1 MTLPTITDKQ
11 QEVLLLLYRFRF
23 LNRKHIQ
30 SLLHHKTFN
39 RVNQWLR
46 DLTIKDYIGKI
57 ESTSPTITTV
67 PTIYHIG
74 RNGIKYLKKQDV
86 CQRSYIQR
94 MYADHKRKLEFIQR
108 SLFIADIYLSLYE
121 KHAANKGFEFYT
133 QSDYSVDGMI
143 KEIFPHFV
151 YRKRESDML
160 NITEIFSDTMPR
172 YAIRSRIA
180 RYLTFF
186 TNKEWTQLEQ
196 VPNILFICPS
206 EVLEQYIY
214 LKVGKY
220 MAEEDIEGPI
230 YVTTEDQVR
239 KNSINADIWKKAE
252 ISD

>member
-46 DLTIKDYIGKI
+46 DLTNKNYIGKI
-57 ESTSPTITTV
+57 ENPSNTITTT
-67 PTIYHIG
+67 PAIYHIAG
-74 RNGIKYLKKQDV
+74 NGIKYLKKQSV
-86 CQRSYIQR
+86 CQRIYIQR
-94 MYADHKRKLEFIQR
+94 MYADHKRKIEFIQR

-121 KHAANKGFEFYT
+121 KHAANRGFELYT

-151 YRKRESDML
+151 YRKREGDML
-160 NITEIFSDTMPR
+160 NIAEIFGGTMPR
-172 YAIRSRIA
+172 YAIRSRIV

-196 VPNILFICPS
+196 IPNLLFICPS
-206 EVLEQYIY
+206 EELEKYIY
-214 LKVGKY
+214 SKVGKY
-220 MAEEDIEGPI
+220 MAEEDIEAPV

-239 KNSINADIWKKAE
+239 KNSINADIWKKVE